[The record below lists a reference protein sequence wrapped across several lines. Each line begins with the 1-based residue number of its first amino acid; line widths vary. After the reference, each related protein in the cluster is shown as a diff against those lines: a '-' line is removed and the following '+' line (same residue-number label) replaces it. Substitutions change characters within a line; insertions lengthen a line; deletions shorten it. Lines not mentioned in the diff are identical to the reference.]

1 MAGSVRRASGRT
13 RLYVRLADVATGVQ
27 IWAERYDVTRNATFE
42 MQDDLAQR
50 IAAMLVSHLRHAEI
64 KTALDKPVERLDAY
78 DLYLRGIAA
87 LRASEVSGAM
97 SGARISEART
107 LLQRSLAAEPRHAA
121 ALISLSV
128 TFMASWGTRRQ
139 DPLVAGEYR
148 QDSVMEQALQCA
160 RQAVIAEPLL
170 AEAHAQL
177 GWCLHSVYRRH
188 EAMEAYRRAFELNGC
203 LTDRRYGLMLTHG
216 GRHDEAIAFMQRAAR
231 RDPFQGPFH
240 SSFGA
245 DPHYLIGD
253 YRTALALSRAAAE
266 SGPAF
271 ARIRIW
277 QAAAAARLGF
287 DDEARYAARAALGL
301 DPDLTVR
308 RYLDQVRF
316 ARADDGWHLAAGL
329 DAAGIPA

>member
-1 MAGSVRRASGRT
+1 
-13 RLYVRLADVATGVQ
+13 
-27 IWAERYDVTRNATFE
+27 
-42 MQDDLAQR
+42 
-50 IAAMLVSHLRHAEI
+50 
-64 KTALDKPVERLDAY
+64 
-78 DLYLRGIAA
+78 
-87 LRASEVSGAM
+87 
-97 SGARISEART
+97 
-107 LLQRSLAAEPRHAA
+107 
-121 ALISLSV
+121 
-128 TFMASWGTRRQ
+128 MASWGTRRQ

-245 DPHYLIGD
+245 DPHYLIGQQRNQD
-253 YRTALALSRAAAE
+253 PRLRAYGYGRRRRRRVSA
-266 SGPAF
+266 STTK
-271 ARIRIW
+271 RVTRR
-277 QAAAAARLGF
+277 RL
-287 DDEARYAARAALGL
+287 
-301 DPDLTVR
+301 PSVST
-308 RYLDQVRF
+308 
-316 ARADDGWHLAAGL
+316 
-329 DAAGIPA
+329 PT